1 MNQGTV
7 AQYVVDAIA
16 AGYLLRDAA
25 LLLTGRWRISTGTP
39 PKPPPPGLGRGARH
53 ASLAEIFT
61 PLEEPGLAYPVRK
74 PSMRDVPQPRT
85 EEGQP

>member
-39 PKPPPPGLGRGARH
+39 PKPPPPEPATRRAAIVVGA
-53 ASLAEIFT
+53 A
-61 PLEEPGLAYPVRK
+61 PPEEPGLAYPVRK